1 MTTGSG
7 DGDNEDSWAARLA
20 RIMAENVASPPAEE
34 GREGD
39 AAPHEV
45 ALTSQAPAESVE
57 KERATPQGEAD
68 ASRRKGLPS
77 RKDTPYS
84 NGSARTRPLR
94 YGGKR
99 NAWREFLAQRRA
111 QRASTVTPK
120 ALPQPV
126 AQEEELDPNAV
137 LLEQARLAA
146 QAQRLQAIID
156 NGGARP
162 APAPAVDADAMAR
175 KAEQQAAQQAERQA
189 NAAAAQQAADEKKA
203 ADIAAL
209 TPKIAHK
216 EAEVA
221 SLGFQAPA
229 DPVAKKQLNKASHA
243 LANLKNALLELTDP
257 EAART
262 KKITRLEG
270 KISAAEKELS
280 ALSTAQADKPQRIKL
295 QTTLAALEQKI
306 KALTPLAEQKLP
318 TAPKVKG
325 EQAPSATKPS
335 RLEAR
340 VAEAREKMER
350 AAAAA
355 AQATVAAET
364 DPTKRAQ
371 AKRLAAEAVSAR
383 QELERLQT
391 ALKKASAK
399 AGKKPA
405 PTDEARNAGKKPPQ
419 KPAPAE
425 RAARRL
431 QKIAPRIVPSLSGG
445 SFVSR
450 VEKTGGQEGQPSLH
464 R

>member
-7 DGDNEDSWAARLA
+7 DGDNEARQLHRQRMAALLA
-20 RIMAENVASPPAEE
+20 EYGISPPAEE

-39 AAPHEV
+39 AAPQEV

-57 KERATPQGEAD
+57 KERATPQGGAD
-68 ASRRKGLPS
+68 ASRRKGPPS
-77 RKDTPYS
+77 RKDTPDS

-99 NAWREFLAQRRA
+99 SAWREFLAQRRA
-111 QRASTVTPK
+111 QRASAVTPK
-120 ALPQPV
+120 APPQPV
-126 AQEEELDPNAV
+126 AQEEELDSNAAP
-137 LLEQARLAA
+137 LEQARLAA
-146 QAQRLQAIID
+146 QAQKLQEIIN
-156 NGGARP
+156 NGNALP
-162 APAPAVDADAMAR
+162 APAPAEDIAK
-175 KAEQQAAQQAERQA
+175 KAEQQAAQQAEREA

-209 TPKIAHK
+209 TQKIANK
-216 EAEVA
+216 KAEIA
-221 SLGFQAPA
+221 SLEPQAPA
-229 DPVAKKQLNKASHA
+229 DPVAKKQLNKARHA
-243 LANLKNALLELTDP
+243 LANLENALLELTDP

-270 KISAAEKELS
+270 KISAAEKELN
-280 ALSTAQADKPQRIKL
+280 ALPAAQADKPQRVKL

-340 VAEAREKMER
+340 VADAREKVAR
-350 AAAAA
+350 AEAAA

-364 DPTKRAQ
+364 DPAKRAQ
-371 AKRLAAEAVSAR
+371 AKRLANDEASAK

>member
-1 MTTGSG
+1 MGSG
-7 DGDNEDSWAARLA
+7 DGDPQNNWAARLA
-20 RIMAENVASPPAEE
+20 KIAVEHGISPPAKE

-39 AAPHEV
+39 AAPQEV
-45 ALTSQAPAESVE
+45 ALTSQAPTEPV
-57 KERATPQGEAD
+57 KNERATPQGGAD

-77 RKDTPYS
+77 RKDTPDS

-99 NAWREFLAQRRA
+99 SAWREFLAQRRA
-111 QRASTVTPK
+111 QRASAVTPK
-120 ALPQPV
+120 APPQPV
-126 AQEEELDPNAV
+126 AQEEELDPNAA

-146 QAQRLQAIID
+146 QAQKLQAIIN
-156 NGGARP
+156 NGNALP
-162 APAPAVDADAMAR
+162 APAPAVDAAAMAR
-175 KAEQQAAQQAERQA
+175 KAEQQAAQQAEREA

-209 TPKIAHK
+209 TQKIINK
-216 EAEVA
+216 TAEIA
-221 SLGFQAPA
+221 SLELQASA
-229 DPVAKKQLNKASHA
+229 APVAKKQLNKARHA
-243 LANLKNALLELTDP
+243 LANLESALLELNDP
-257 EAART
+257 EAARE
-262 KKITRLEG
+262 KKVNRLQG
-270 KISAAEKELS
+270 KISAAEKELKN
-280 ALSTAQADKPQRIKL
+280 LQATQAAKPQRVKL
-295 QTTLAALEQKI
+295 QTTLAALERKLQT
-306 KALTPLAEQKLP
+306 LTPLAEQELP

-325 EQAPSATKPS
+325 AQALSATKLS

-340 VAEAREKMER
+340 VADAREKVAR
-350 AAAAA
+350 AEAAA

-364 DPTKRAQ
+364 DPTKSAQ